1 MAPSSSPSPD
11 READFVVVGGG
22 SAGCIVAA
30 VLAGAGHEVL
40 LLEAG
45 DRAEDHPETLSAN
58 GYKKAFVNDALMH
71 ERFTIAQPGCN
82 GRSLFAGTGRG
93 VGGSGA
99 INAMVYT
106 RGAREDLDAWGPG
119 WRWQDVAGDF
129 AELEARLRP
138 NRREATEF
146 TRACIAAAGENGIR
160 EKADLNDGDLGDVLG
175 HEWMNYEGD
184 RRRNAYVAFIKDDPP
199 RTLTIEA
206 GASATRV
213 ELGADGRASLVHFV
227 QGGAARVARAR
238 REIVLSAGAL
248 ETPALLLRSG
258 IGPALELRALGR
270 GVVRDL
276 PGVGRNLHDHPNAT
290 LFFLARRP
298 VDCFHPQLYGFTRT
312 RPGRGASDCCLV
324 FYPARS
330 SFREGLLRMLPA
342 MALPEGLYREGTAV
356 RAMRGALSAAL
367 APRPV
372 QGLIERMWGI
382 VVILG
387 KPKSRGTVRLG
398 AVTSG
403 DNTRIDPQY
412 LAHPDDLDAMVS
424 AVKKARAIAASG
436 PLAAL
441 GARELIPGPLGGEP
455 DDSDAI
461 ARFLRQNLMTTYHF
475 AGTCRLGDDPDSVVD
490 RRLRVRGV
498 PGLRVVDASA
508 VPETPVSAM
517 NAPSMLVGLRG
528 AKMIVEDSRSG

>member
-1 MAPSSSPSPD
+1 
-11 READFVVVGGG
+11 
-22 SAGCIVAA
+22 
-30 VLAGAGHEVL
+30 
-40 LLEAG
+40 
-45 DRAEDHPETLSAN
+45 
-58 GYKKAFVNDALMH
+58 
-71 ERFTIAQPGCN
+71 
-82 GRSLFAGTGRG
+82 
-93 VGGSGA
+93 
-99 INAMVYT
+99 
-106 RGAREDLDAWGPG
+106 
-119 WRWQDVAGDF
+119 
-129 AELEARLRP
+129 
-138 NRREATEF
+138 
-146 TRACIAAAGENGIR
+146 
-160 EKADLNDGDLGDVLG
+160 
-175 HEWMNYEGD
+175 
-184 RRRNAYVAFIKDDPP
+184 
-199 RTLTIEA
+199 
-206 GASATRV
+206 
-213 ELGADGRASLVHFV
+213 
-227 QGGAARVARAR
+227 
-238 REIVLSAGAL
+238 
-248 ETPALLLRSG
+248 
-258 IGPALELRALGR
+258 
-270 GVVRDL
+270 
-276 PGVGRNLHDHPNAT
+276 
-290 LFFLARRP
+290 
-298 VDCFHPQLYGFTRT
+298 
-312 RPGRGASDCCLV
+312 
-324 FYPARS
+324 
-330 SFREGLLRMLPA
+330 
-342 MALPEGLYREGTAV
+342 
-356 RAMRGALSAAL
+356 
-367 APRPV
+367 
-372 QGLIERMWGI
+372 MWGI